1 MHDYCDKP
9 SKSYI
14 FFKKKTKM
22 SKIDG
27 QFISREFHVNG
38 KSSISDIKLNAR
50 TFADYIGKTLQLN

>member
-1 MHDYCDKP
+1 
-9 SKSYI
+9 
-14 FFKKKTKM
+14 M